1 MRTDRSEV
9 TRPAVLDVATR
20 FITTEYASLT
30 RAGEPITWPLTP
42 FAGAGGTI
50 DVSTGLTYPLKA
62 ERARRDPRV
71 ALSFSNPVG
80 SGLEAPPVVV
90 VQGLATVRDA
100 DLRAN
105 SARYLRES
113 SERLPAAYAKTPD
126 FMLAQMDW
134 YWTRIWIEVT
144 PRRVLWWPEGR
155 LDREPLRWQAPDTL
169 VAPPSD
175 PPPTGAPSGS
185 WATEP
190 VDWRRRAAG
199 AVERFGPP
207 VLTTVDAEG
216 WPLPLRT
223 VSATATDDGFEVQA
237 PAGVDI
243 VPGPAFLTFHTHVAT
258 MESQENLGLAGV
270 ATVRDGAVHVRVDRA
285 LNDFPVPRNPVRR
298 AALMMQAARRLQP
311 RLAYEAQRRGQPVPA
326 FADLGYRRSKRRTRP

>member
-1 MRTDRSEV
+1 MLIDRTALD
-9 TRPAVLDVATR
+9 RPAVLDVATR
-20 FITTEYASLT
+20 FITSEYASLT
-30 RAGEPITWPLTP
+30 RAGEPVTWPLTP
-42 FAGAGGTI
+42 FAGTAGTI

-71 ALSFSNPVG
+71 ALSFSNRLG
-80 SGLEAPPVVV
+80 SGLDDPPVVV

-113 SERLPAAYAKTPD
+113 SRKLPAAYAKIPD
-126 FMLAQMDW
+126 FMLAQMAW

-144 PRRVLWWPEGR
+144 PRRILWWPEGR
-155 LDREPLRWQAPDTL
+155 LDREPLVWQAPAGL

-175 PPPTGAPSGS
+175 PRPTGVSSGS
-185 WATEP
+185 WVTGA

-207 VLTTVDAEG
+207 VLTTVDGEG

-223 VSATATDDGFEVQA
+223 VSATATEDGFDVQA

-243 VPGPAFLTFHTHVAT
+243 VPGPAFLTFHAHVAT

-270 ATVRDGAVHVRVDRA
+270 ASVRDGAVHVRVDRA

-298 AALMMQAARRLQP
+298 AVHMLRAGRRLRP
-311 RLAYEAQRRGQPVPA
+311 RLDYEAERRGQQAPA
-326 FADLGYRRSKRRTRP
+326 FADLGFRRSG

>member
-1 MRTDRSEV
+1 MRTQVDLR
-9 TRPAVLDVATR
+9 AALDVAGR

-42 FAGAGGTI
+42 YGGAGTI

-71 ALSFSNPVG
+71 ALSFSNPMG
-80 SGLEAPPVVV
+80 SGLDDPPVIV

-105 SARYLRES
+105 SARYLREWA
-113 SERLPAAYAKTPD
+113 EKLPAAYAKTPD
-126 FMLAQMDW
+126 FVLAQMAW
-134 YWTRIWIEVT
+134 YWTRIWVEVT
-144 PRRVLWWPEGR
+144 PRRILLWPEGR
-155 LDREPLRWQAPDTL
+155 LDREPLRWEAPADL

-175 PPPTGAPSGS
+175 PAPTGRSSGS
-185 WATEP
+185 WAPGE

-223 VSATATDDGFEVQA
+223 VSATATEDGFEVQA

-243 VPGPAFLTFHTHVAT
+243 EPGPAFLTFHRHVAT

-270 ATVRDGAVHVRVDRA
+270 ASVGNGVVHVTVDRA
-285 LNDFPVPRNPVRR
+285 LNDFPVPRNPLRR
-298 AALMMQAARRLQP
+298 GVQMMGAGRRLRP
-311 RLAYEAQRRGQPVPA
+311 RLAYEAERRGQRVPV
-326 FADLGYRRSKRRTRP
+326 FDELGYRRSKRRARP

>member
-1 MRTDRSEV
+1 MRTQLDLR
-9 TRPAVLDVATR
+9 AALDVAGR

-30 RAGEPITWPLTP
+30 RAGDPITWPLTP
-42 FAGAGGTI
+42 YRGATTI

-62 ERARRDPRV
+62 ERARRNPRV

-80 SGLEAPPVVV
+80 SGIEDPPLIVI
-90 VQGLATVRDA
+90 QGLATVRDA
-100 DLRAN
+100 DLLAN
-105 SARYLRES
+105 SARYLREWA
-113 SERLPAAYAKTPD
+113 EKLPAAYAKTPD
-126 FMLAQMDW
+126 FVLAQMAW
-134 YWTRIWIEVT
+134 YWARIWIEVT
-144 PRRVLWWPEGR
+144 PRRILLWPEGR
-155 LDREPLRWQAPDTL
+155 LDREPLCWEAPADL

-175 PPPTGAPSGS
+175 PAPAGVSSGS
-185 WATEP
+185 WAPGT

-223 VSATATDDGFEVQA
+223 VSAVTTDDGFEVQA

-243 VPGPAFLTFHTHVAT
+243 APGPAFLTFHHHVPT
-258 MESQENLGLAGV
+258 MESQENVGLAGV
-270 ATVRDGAVHVRVDRA
+270 ASVRDGIVHVTVDRA

-298 AALMMQAARRLQP
+298 AVQMMGAGRRLRP
-311 RLAYEAQRRGQPVPA
+311 RLVQEAARRGQPVPA
-326 FADLGYRRSKRRTRP
+326 FADLGYRRSSRRARL

>member
-1 MRTDRSEV
+1 MLTNAV
-9 TRPAVLDVATR
+9 LPAVLGDATR
-20 FITTEYASLT
+20 FITSEYASLT

-42 FAGAGGTI
+42 FAGEGGTTI
-50 DVSTGLTYPLKA
+50 DVTTALTYPLKA

-80 SGLEAPPVVV
+80 SGLDHPPVVV

-113 SERLPAAYAKTPD
+113 SRRLPAAYAKTPD
-126 FMLAQMDW
+126 FVMAQMAW

-144 PRRVLWWPEGR
+144 PRRILWWPEGR
-155 LDREPLRWQAPDTL
+155 LDREPLRWEAPASL
-169 VAPPSD
+169 VAPASD
-175 PPPTGAPSGS
+175 PRPAGASSGS
-185 WATEP
+185 WATGA

-216 WPLPLRT
+216 WPLALRA
-223 VSATATDDGFEVQA
+223 VSAAATDDGFVVRA

-243 VPGPAFLTFHTHVAT
+243 VPGRAFLTFHTHVAT
-258 MESQENLGLAGV
+258 MESQDNLGLAGV
-270 ATVRDGAVHVRVDRA
+270 ASVVDGAVHVRVDRA

-298 AALMMQAARRLQP
+298 GIEMMRAGRRLRP
-311 RLAYEAQRRGQPVPA
+311 RLAYEAERRGQEVPA
-326 FADLGYRRSKRRTRP
+326 FADLGYRRPR

>member
-1 MRTDRSEV
+1 MRTDLSTV
-9 TRPAVLDVATR
+9 DWPVLRDLASR
-20 FITTEYASLT
+20 FITSEYASLT

-42 FAGAGGTI
+42 FAGADGITL

-80 SGLEAPPVVV
+80 SGLEHAPVLV

-113 SERLPAAYAKTPD
+113 AVRLPEVYARIPD
-126 FMLAQMDW
+126 FMLARMAW
-134 YWTRIWIEVT
+134 YWARIWIEVT

-155 LDREPLRWQAPDTL
+155 LDREPVRWEAPASL
-169 VAPPSD
+169 MAPPSD
-175 PPPTGAPSGS
+175 PPPAGRSSGS
-185 WATEP
+185 WATEA
-190 VDWRRRAAG
+190 VDWRRRAGG

-207 VLTTVDAEG
+207 VLTTVDSDG

-223 VSATATDDGFEVQA
+223 VSAAATEDGFEVQT
-237 PAGVDI
+237 PAGVD
-243 VPGPAFLTFHTHVAT
+243 VRPGPAFLTFHSHVPT
-258 MESQENLGLAGV
+258 LESQENLGLAGE
-270 ATVRDGAVHVRVDRA
+270 ATVRGGTVRFSVTRA

-298 AALMMQAARRLQP
+298 GLHMLRAGRQLRP
-311 RLAYEAQRRGQPVPA
+311 RLVHEAQRRGQPVPT
-326 FADLGYRRSKRRTRP
+326 FAELGFRPAR

>member
-1 MRTDRSEV
+1 MRTQLD
-9 TRPAVLDVATR
+9 RPAVLDVVER
-20 FITTEYASLT
+20 FLTTEYASLT

-42 FAGAGGTI
+42 YAGVDGTTI

-71 ALSFSNPVG
+71 ALSFSNPAG
-80 SGLEAPPVVV
+80 SGLEDAPVVV

-105 SARYLRES
+105 SVRYLHEWSRK
-113 SERLPAAYAKTPD
+113 LPVTAAKTPD
-126 FMLAQMDW
+126 FALAQMDW
-134 YWTRIWIEVT
+134 YWTRIWVEVT
-144 PRRVLWWPEGR
+144 PRRVLWWPHGR
-155 LDREPLRWQAPDTL
+155 LDREPLRWEAPADL
-169 VAPPSD
+169 MVPPSD
-175 PPPTGAPSGS
+175 PAPAGPSSGS
-185 WATEP
+185 WAAGP

-223 VSATATDDGFEVQA
+223 VSAAATDDGFEVQA

-243 VPGPAFLTFHTHVAT
+243 VPGPAFLTFHAHAAT
-258 MESQENLGLAGV
+258 MESQDNLGLAGV
-270 ATVRDGAVHVRVDRA
+270 ATVDDGAVHVRVDRA
-285 LNDFPVPRNPVRR
+285 LNDFPLPRNAVRR
-298 AALMMQAARRLQP
+298 AVQMMGAGRRLRP
-311 RLAYEAQRRGQPVPA
+311 RLAYEAQRRGQQVPA
-326 FADLGYRRSKRRTRP
+326 YADLGYRRSSRRTRP

>member
-1 MRTDRSEV
+1 MRTDPH
-9 TRPAVLDVATR
+9 TAIDRPAVLDAAIR

-30 RAGEPITWPLTP
+30 KAGEPITWPLTP
-42 FAGAGGTI
+42 YPGVDGTTI

-71 ALSFSNPVG
+71 ALSFSNPLG
-80 SGLEAPPVVV
+80 SGLDNAPVIL

-105 SARYLRES
+105 SARYIREWA
-113 SERLPAAYAKTPD
+113 RKLPDIYAKTPD
-126 FMLAQMDW
+126 FVLAQMAW

-144 PRRVLWWPEGR
+144 PRRVLWWPKGR
-155 LDREPLRWQAPDTL
+155 LDREPLRWDATASL
-169 VAPPSD
+169 VASPSD
-175 PPPTGAPSGS
+175 PPPTGASSGS
-185 WATEP
+185 WASSA

-216 WPLPLRT
+216 WPLPLRAVT
-223 VSATATDDGFEVQA
+223 AVATDDGFEVQA

-243 VPGPAFLTFHTHVAT
+243 VPGPAFLTFHRHAAS
-258 MESQENLGLAGV
+258 MDSQENVGLAGQ
-270 ATVRDGAVHVRVDRA
+270 ATVGDGVVRVRVDRA
-285 LNDFPVPRNPVRR
+285 LNDFPVPRNAVRR
-298 AALMMQAARRLQP
+298 SLLMMRAGRRLRP
-311 RLAYEAQRRGQPVPA
+311 RLAYEAQRRGQQPPA
-326 FADLGYRRSKRRTRP
+326 FADLGVRRSR